1 MNEFEKAIEITP
13 QDSHRYNV
21 TLADEW
27 AIGTVPHGG
36 YTMAVLH
43 RLAITHF
50 AHTHPKHYPDEAA
63 TPISMQVSFL
73 RRTGTGRAT
82 LDVQDTKLGARTSTL
97 HVSLL
102 QERDKAPF
110 GLEVKMAGY
119 ITVTPA
125 SRETGPSAR
134 QLSSLRVPAVNLDVL
149 KQTGRD
155 EQSGFALFQSQFL
168 NFRKA
173 TRKVA
178 MYTHSDATML
188 GQAGDGVVQQW
199 CRFVPG
205 RTASASAGE
214 VEKAERRWTNDSV
227 AFLVDM
233 FPSALSGFDRVAS
246 LAETGSPE
254 TLQGKF
260 WYPTV
265 ALNLDLRKRLPQ
277 EGVEWLFCRVS
288 STGIV
293 DGRSDIQVIVMDATG
308 DVVAIASQVGLVL
321 SASRNI
327 GSRQKL

>member
-13 QDSHRYNV
+13 QDTHRYTV
-21 TLADEW
+21 TLSNEW

-43 RLAITHF
+43 RLAIKHF
-50 AHTHPKHYPDEAA
+50 AHTHPGHYPDEPA
-63 TPISMQVSFL
+63 TPISMQISFL
-73 RRTGTGRAT
+73 RRTGTGPAT
-82 LDVQDTKLGARTSTL
+82 LNVQDIKLGARTSTL
-97 HVSLL
+97 HVTLL

-110 GLEVKMAGY
+110 GLEVKLAGY

-125 SRETGPSAR
+125 SRETGTSAR
-134 QLSSLRVPAVNLDVL
+134 NLSSLRLPPADLETL
-149 KQTGRD
+149 KQTGKD
-155 EQSGFALFQSQFL
+155 EPNGWKLYESQFL
-168 NFRKA
+168 GFRKA
-173 TRKVA
+173 TRKVS
-178 MYTHSDATML
+178 MYTHTDATML
-188 GQAGDGVVQQW
+188 GQAGDGAVLQW

-205 RTASASAGE
+205 GGVSGTVGDGSG
-214 VEKAERRWTNDSV
+214 RWTNDSV

-246 LAETGSPE
+246 MAETGDPN
-254 TLQGKF
+254 TLGGKF

-293 DGRSDIQVIVMDATG
+293 DGRSDIQVVVMDATG

-327 GSRQKL
+327 GSRQRL